1 MNLCIHCRH
10 AEIDEWHEYGQ
21 FRRITSDCRPWSA
34 GGHLG
39 VCPHC
44 ATVQKPSTQAW
55 LEECRRIYGDYHAYY
70 QGKGAEQAVFLA
82 GGLGQVRSKAFLTW
96 IFSTLPPAETGRLL
110 DVGCGNGNLL
120 ASMAELFPRWRLAGA
135 DLGEAHRS
143 EIEAI
148 PQVEWFHSQGLE
160 NLPGSFDL
168 ITAVHLLEHLD
179 RPLPGLQ
186 ILAASLKPGGRLAIE
201 VPDLSSNP
209 FDLLIADHASHF
221 TASSLSRALEACGLQ
236 GRVFADVIP
245 RELSVIAHSRQF
257 LDDRSALDPGPAG
270 ADEVGGVRI
279 MVERHLAWLRALLVS
294 AREAANQGSKVAL
307 MGSSIAA
314 GWLAAELPGRIE
326 CFIDEDSNRAGSSF
340 LDLPIL
346 APEQLPR
353 NTLLLLPMTPAT
365 ADSVA
370 ARMTAMGLRVVPP
383 PPW

>member
-1 MNLCIHCRH
+1 MSLCIHCRQ
-10 AEIDEWHEYGQ
+10 AEIREWPGFGQ
-21 FRRITSDCRPWSA
+21 FRRITSDCRSWSA

-44 ATVQKPSTQAW
+44 ATVQKPTTPAW

-70 QGKGAEQAVFLA
+70 QGKGAEQAVFLS

-96 IFSTLPPAETGRLL
+96 IFSAIPPTEAGQLL

-135 DLGEAHRS
+135 DLGEAHRTT
-143 EIEAI
+143 IEAI

-179 RPLPGLQ
+179 RPWAGLRT
-186 ILAASLKPGGRLAIE
+186 LAASLKPGGRLAIE
-201 VPDLSSNP
+201 VPDLRSNP

-221 TASSLSRALEACGLQ
+221 TASTLSRTLQACGLQ
-236 GRVFADVIP
+236 GRVFEDVIP
-245 RELSVIAHSRQF
+245 RELSVIVQSTRVQ
-257 LDDRSALDPGPAG
+257 DDRSAVGPAAG
-270 ADEVGGVRI
+270 DEVDGARA
-279 MVERHLAWLRALLVS
+279 MVDRHLAWLRALLAA
-294 AREAANQGSKVAL
+294 ARDAAGQSSKVAL

-314 GWLAAELPGRIE
+314 GWLAAELAGCID
-326 CFIDEDSNRAGSSF
+326 CFIDEDPNRAGSTF

-353 NTLLLLPMTPAT
+353 STLLLLPMTPAT
-365 ADSVA
+365 AEPVA
-370 ARMTAMGLRVVPP
+370 ARMTALGLRVVLPP
-383 PPW
+383 TW